1 MGENGIV
8 VLLSHYTCTFT
19 KEVSS
24 SLLSINLAVPELE
37 AIDVKGAE
45 RELWP
50 KLWKLWV
57 TGWEAQWSVLL
68 HTRFPVCSLHYVAAV
83 HVLS

>member
-37 AIDVKGAE
+37 AIDVKGAG

-50 KLWKLWV
+50 KL
-57 TGWEAQWSVLL
+57 
-68 HTRFPVCSLHYVAAV
+68 
-83 HVLS
+83 